1 MTDSKLKEEIKRS
14 ALSILTEEQ
23 LDLVEMKFS
32 DLGPTW
38 FLRVFVDK
46 PGGVTVEDCAKA
58 SQRIADCLDT
68 EDLIPHKYLL
78 EVSSPGLDRPLETES
93 DFKRKIGEEVKILL
107 KEKSFGNKEIKGRIL
122 RLEGDRLILKDED
135 KEIAISLSN
144 IAEAKIIF

>member
-1 MTDSKLKEEIKRS
+1 
-14 ALSILTEEQ
+14 
-23 LDLVEMKFS
+23 
-32 DLGPTW
+32 
-38 FLRVFVDK
+38 
-46 PGGVTVEDCAKA
+46 
-58 SQRIADCLDT
+58 
-68 EDLIPHKYLL
+68 DLIPHKYLL

-107 KEKSFGNKEIKGRIL
+107 KDKSFDNKGIKGKIL

>member
-1 MTDSKLKEEIKRS
+1 MTDSKLKEEIKKS
-14 ALSILTEEQ
+14 VLSILTDEQ

-38 FLRVFVDK
+38 FLKIFIDR
-46 PGGVTVEDCAKA
+46 PGGVIVEDCAKV

-78 EVSSPGLDRPLETES
+78 EVSSPGLNRPLETEG
-93 DFKRKIGEEVKILL
+93 DFKRKIGEEVRVFL
-107 KEKSFGNKEIKGRIL
+107 KEELLGNKEIKGRIL
-122 RLEGDRLILKDED
+122 RLEGNKLILRHEN
-135 KEIAISLSN
+135 KEVTIPLLN